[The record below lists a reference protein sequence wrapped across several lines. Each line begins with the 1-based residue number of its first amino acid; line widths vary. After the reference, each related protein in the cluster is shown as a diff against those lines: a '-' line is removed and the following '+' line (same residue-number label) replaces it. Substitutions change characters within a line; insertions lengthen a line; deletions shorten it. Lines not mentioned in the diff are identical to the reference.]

1 MARASEGQAGDVAD
15 YCSLAWA
22 VRPGGGRADYRSVRH
37 PGQARGFRTH
47 FSINSPLDTSSYIDI
62 HRRTLTLLS
71 RFNKP
76 ACGTVGL
83 HSLLDSWT

>member
-1 MARASEGQAGDVAD
+1 MARDSEGRAGGIAD
-15 YCSLAWA
+15 CYSLA
-22 VRPGGGRADYRSVRH
+22 RAAWPKVWRAAYRSVRH